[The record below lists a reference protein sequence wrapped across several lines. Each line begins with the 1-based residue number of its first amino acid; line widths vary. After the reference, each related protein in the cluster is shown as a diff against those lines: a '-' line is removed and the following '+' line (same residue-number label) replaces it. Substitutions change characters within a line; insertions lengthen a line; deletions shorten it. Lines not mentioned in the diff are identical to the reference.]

1 MKRYVVDGGT
11 AVLTGAAS
19 GIGRATARE
28 LSARGSNLVLLDR
41 DAAGLEA
48 VAAELRAARRDRQ
61 VTTYVVDLS
70 DRDAALAVAETIR
83 DNHPHLHLLVNNAGV
98 ALSGRLDQV
107 SLDDIDWVLSINLH
121 AVILM
126 THTLLP
132 SLVSTQGSH
141 VVNVSSL
148 FGIIGPPGQAA
159 YVASKFAVRGFSDSL
174 RQELAPHGVGV
185 TTVHPGGIATNIATS
200 ARVGGGVGSDEQASH
215 RDVAA
220 KLLTIDPAIAARK
233 VVDGVERRKPRV
245 LIGFSAYA
253 LDVVARVAPGSYGVL
268 LRKYDE
274 LLDQRA
280 RATTPVD

>member
-41 DAAGLEA
+41 DAAGLED
-48 VAAELRAARRDRQ
+48 VAAELRAERPDRQ

-70 DRDAALAVAETIR
+70 DRDAALTAAQTIR
-83 DNHPHLHLLVNNAGV
+83 DAHPHLHLLINNAGV

-107 SLDDIDWVLSINLH
+107 SLDDIDWLLSINLH

-132 SLVSTQGSH
+132 SLVSTRGSH

-174 RQELAPHGVGV
+174 RQELAPHDVGV

-200 ARVGGGVGSDEQASH
+200 ARVGGGVGSDEQVAH

-233 VVDGVERRKPRV
+233 IVDGVERRKPRV

-280 RATTPVD
+280 RADAR

>member
-1 MKRYVVDGGT
+1 MKRYVVDAGT

-48 VAAELRAARRDRQ
+48 VAAELRAARSDRQ

-70 DRDAALAVAETIR
+70 DRAAALAVAESIR
-83 DNHPHLHLLVNNAGV
+83 DDHPHLHLLVNNAGV
-98 ALSGRLDQV
+98 ALSGHLDQV
-107 SLDDIDWVLSINLH
+107 SLDDIDWLLSINLH

-132 SLVSTQGSH
+132 SLVSTRGSH

-159 YVASKFAVRGFSDSL
+159 YSASKFGVRGFSDVL

-185 TTVHPGGIATNIATS
+185 TTVHPGGIATSIATS
-200 ARVGGGVGSDEQASH
+200 ARVGAGVSEDQHTTGQ
-215 RDVAA
+215 RVAA
-220 KLLTIDPAIAARK
+220 KLLSMDPALAARRI
-233 VVDGVERRKPRV
+233 VDGVERRKPRV
-245 LIGFSAYA
+245 LIGASAYA
-253 LDVVARVAPGSYGVL
+253 LDALARVAPGSYGTL
-268 LRKYDE
+268 LRRYE
-274 LLDQRA
+274 QRSM
-280 RATTPVD
+280 R